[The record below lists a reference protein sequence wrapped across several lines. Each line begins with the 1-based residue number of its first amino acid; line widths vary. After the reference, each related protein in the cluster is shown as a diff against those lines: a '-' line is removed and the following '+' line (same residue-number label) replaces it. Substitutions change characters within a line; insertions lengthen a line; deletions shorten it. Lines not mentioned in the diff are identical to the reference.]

1 LIIFFTY
8 PFSKLYFF
16 SSNFSICSFKINM
29 KNSAKYL
36 QDINF
41 LQLMLAEKTEI
52 KNLGHETPDLIIS
65 ESSASRKQ
73 TYVRKF
79 DPSIYIYVC

>member
-1 LIIFFTY
+1 
-8 PFSKLYFF
+8 
-16 SSNFSICSFKINM
+16 M